1 MTCVFCEIVAGA
13 APAHVVA
20 EDERTIAFMDIDP
33 LVRGH
38 VLVVPRAHARDLW
51 EMAIED
57 GDALMRTTRRVA
69 GAVNRAF
76 DPDGV
81 NLFHATGEAA
91 GQTVFH
97 VHLHVVPRWYDDA
110 FRPPL
115 VPERGLDPDLA
126 TPAAE
131 IRAALDADPEPPGS
145 G

>member
-1 MTCVFCEIVAGA
+1 VDCIFCQIVAGES
-13 APAHVVA
+13 PAHIVA

-38 VLVVPRAHARDLW
+38 VLVVPRSHARDLW
-51 EMAIED
+51 EMAVED
-57 GDALMRTTRRVA
+57 GDALMRATRRIA
-69 GAVNRAF
+69 GAVHRAF
-76 DPDGV
+76 RPDGV

-97 VHLHVVPRWYDDA
+97 VHLHVVPRWFGDA

-131 IRAALDADPEPPGS
+131 IRAALGEETHPNG
-145 G
+145 